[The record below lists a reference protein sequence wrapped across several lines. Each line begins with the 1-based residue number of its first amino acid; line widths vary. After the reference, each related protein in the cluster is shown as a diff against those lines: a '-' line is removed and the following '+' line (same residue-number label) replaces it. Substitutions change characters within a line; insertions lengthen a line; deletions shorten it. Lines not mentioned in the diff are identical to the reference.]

1 MIKPIIRLLL
11 ASVVLLA
18 LSGCYSW
25 KDERHFR
32 NACYANGG
40 TPEFNRTR
48 WGITYGMKCRL
59 DER

>member
-40 TPEFNRTR
+40 HAGVQPHPVGDHLR
-48 WGITYGMKCRL
+48 MKCRL